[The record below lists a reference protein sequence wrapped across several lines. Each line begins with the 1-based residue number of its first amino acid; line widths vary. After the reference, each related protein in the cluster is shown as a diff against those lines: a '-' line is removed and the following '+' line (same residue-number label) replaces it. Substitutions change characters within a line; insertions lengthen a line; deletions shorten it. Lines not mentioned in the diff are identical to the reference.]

1 MLRSRALRRTVGFHR
16 VALGQVLQN
25 FSQPS
30 SGQGDS
36 LRLLGVRKNEKYH
49 AFSWGKEIVGR
60 EPERGYAEPL
70 RLLDW
75 RDATACAGTTQ
86 QDH

>member
-1 MLRSRALRRTVGFHR
+1 MRSITLFLGAKKLWVG
-16 VALGQVLQN
+16 
-25 FSQPS
+25 
-30 SGQGDS
+30 
-36 LRLLGVRKNEKYH
+36 K
-49 AFSWGKEIVGR
+49 
-60 EPERGYAEPL
+60 PERGYAEPL